1 MVVGLYRMLKRIRC
15 DGACARGGRL
25 LTRDCCG
32 HGLQYYTTSCSL
44 LDEILANLTWELCY
58 QPIACWARFLPTSPV
73 SYATKP
79 IACWA
84 RFLPTS
90 LWATLLASRCWARFL
105 WTWLV
110 SSTTSIS
117 LLNKFLVDLTCKLQT
132 TSHSVVLAALL
143 LETEWIRL
151 GWDLE
156 ELPSFVKLV
165 SLINEH
171 FWFVVSLILYFLIG
185 CCRNVNAVK

>member
-1 MVVGLYRMLKRIRC
+1 M
-15 DGACARGGRL
+15 
-25 LTRDCCG
+25 
-32 HGLQYYTTSCSL
+32 
-44 LDEILANLTWELCY
+44 
-58 QPIACWARFLPTSPV
+58 
-73 SYATKP
+73 
-79 IACWA
+79 
-84 RFLPTS
+84 
-90 LWATLLASRCWARFL
+90 
-105 WTWLV
+105 